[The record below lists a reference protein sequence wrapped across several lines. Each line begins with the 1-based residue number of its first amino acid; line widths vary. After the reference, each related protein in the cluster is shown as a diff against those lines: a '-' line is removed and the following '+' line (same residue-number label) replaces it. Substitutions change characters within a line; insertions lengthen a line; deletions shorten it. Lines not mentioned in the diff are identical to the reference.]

1 MDLAAGLLEAGA
13 VRLSPRSPFTWAS
26 GLKSPIYCDN
36 RQLLGFPE
44 LRPASRRP
52 WPQRAALAQPTLIA
66 GTSTAGIP
74 WAALVADQLGLPMAY
89 VRPEPKNH
97 GMGRQVEGPS
107 GAGHRVVLIE
117 DLISTGGSS
126 IRCVEALRQEGAEV
140 LEVLALFSY
149 GLPQAEAAFLAAA
162 VPLGVLATFEE
173 LAARAG
179 TQGILDPADLASLA
193 RMAAPTP
200 RPGARRS
207 EVGDSHEA
215 LHPHRRRRHH
225 RTVRRRPGPQVPP
238 APGGLRHAG

>member
-1 MDLAAGLLEAGA
+1 MTPADLAGGLLDAGA
-13 VRLSPRSPFTWAS
+13 VRLAPRSPFTWAS

-44 LRPASRRP
+44 LRSGIKAALAE
-52 WPQRAALAQPTLIA
+52 RAALARPSLIA

-74 WAALVADQLGLPMAY
+74 WAAMVADQLGLPMAY
-89 VRPEPKNH
+89 VRPEPKSH

-107 GAGHRVVLIE
+107 GSGHRVVLIE

-149 GLPQAEAAFLAAA
+149 GLPRAEAAFQAAA
-162 VPLGVLATFEE
+162 VPLAVLATFDD

-179 TQGILDPADLASLA
+179 SQGLLDPADLASLA
-193 RMAAPTP
+193 EWRADTAAWS
-200 RPGARRS
+200 RRF
-207 EVGDSHEA
+207 EQEKA
-215 LHPHRRRRHH
+215 
-225 RTVRRRPGPQVPP
+225 
-238 APGGLRHAG
+238 